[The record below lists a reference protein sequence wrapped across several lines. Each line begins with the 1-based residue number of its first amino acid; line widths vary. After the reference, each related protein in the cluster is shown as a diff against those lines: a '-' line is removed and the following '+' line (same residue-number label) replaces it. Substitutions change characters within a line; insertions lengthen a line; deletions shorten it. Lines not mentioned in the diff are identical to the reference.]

1 MITVVSFGY
10 GHAPAP
16 EADITIDTRRRLRN
30 PSADPRMRELTGLD
44 DPVRLHVLGT
54 PGAVRLVEDTADLAA
69 DLQQLTG
76 GPVTVAIGCVGGRH
90 RSVALAEEL
99 AGVLRRD
106 GVKTTVEHRDV
117 HRPVIQ
123 R

>member
-10 GHAPAP
+10 GHGTPP
-16 EADITIDTRRRLRN
+16 EADVTLDTRRLLRN

-44 DPVRLHVLGT
+44 DPVRLHVLDT
-54 PGAVRLVEDTADLAA
+54 PGAVRLVEDTADLVS
-69 DLQQLTG
+69 DLHHLTG

-106 GVKTTVEHRDV
+106 GVKTEVEHRDV

-123 R
+123 H